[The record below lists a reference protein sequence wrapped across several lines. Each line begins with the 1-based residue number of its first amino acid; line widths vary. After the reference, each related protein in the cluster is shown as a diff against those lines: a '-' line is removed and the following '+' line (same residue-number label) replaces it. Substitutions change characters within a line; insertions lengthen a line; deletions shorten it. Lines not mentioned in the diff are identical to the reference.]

1 MPRAASRP
9 ASSPET
15 PGQPTG
21 SSSSTTWSA
30 TGAWV
35 ALYTDRAS
43 HFTSHFQAS
52 SRRAQDLKEA
62 LTLIRRALQAL
73 DIALIRALSPQAKGR
88 IERCFGTL
96 QDRLLRGMRV
106 AQICSL
112 DAANRFLDEYFL
124 PFWEQ
129 RFTLQ
134 PAYPVDAH
142 RPLPEGTD
150 LQRLFA
156 EEERRV
162 IGADFTFRYKNCFYQ
177 IDEPEADA
185 AMPKTKI
192 TIERRLDG
200 STHFRWRERYLKP
213 MELGRIKPRPAP
225 EPKAV
230 RKPKP
235 RPTPPLS
242 TANHPWKRYP
252 VRCGRNDPMRSR
264 RH

>member
-35 ALYTDRAS
+35 PCIPIGPAT
-43 HFTSHFQAS
+43 FTSHFQAS

-73 DIALIRALSPQAKGR
+73 DIALIRALSPQ
-88 IERCFGTL
+88 
-96 QDRLLRGMRV
+96 
-106 AQICSL
+106 
-112 DAANRFLDEYFL
+112 ANRFLDEYFL

-162 IGADFTFRYKNCFYQ
+162 IGTDFTFRYKNCFYQ

-200 STHFRWRERYLKP
+200 STHVRWRERYLKP
-213 MELGRIKPRPAP
+213 MELGRTKPRPAP

-235 RPTPPLS
+235 RPTPPAPHGQPS
-242 TANHPWKRYP
+242 VDSATRAFGCRTRHA
-252 VRCGRNDPMRSR
+252 RCGLCPGRTREALNKTGVVSWYETTGEL
-264 RH
+264 